1 MRRRDFLQAGGVA
14 AATTFLMNANGLPVS
29 AADQPAAA
37 KPAVPLTERL
47 CLFTDHL
54 DDHGFSYVELAKMIS
69 PLKIAGPDLTVR
81 GGGVIAPKAVV
92 EELPKAAAAFK
103 DQGLSIPML
112 STNLTSAGDPTA
124 RPILST
130 MGKLGIGYYKL
141 GYYHYHDL
149 SKWES
154 ELVER
159 RKDVS
164 GLLELGKQFNV
175 QAGFH
180 NHAGEGSIG
189 GALWDAWDLL
199 SPLDPQGVGF
209 YYDPGHGKVEGSKYT
224 WKVNLQRISPRLK
237 MVALKDFVWEKTGSG
252 WQTRWVPLG
261 QGQVHWSEFFKM
273 LAKFPFPG
281 PMSIHI
287 EYEPGGSTKVER
299 IDNSLAAAQQDI
311 AFVRKHLEQAA
322 KNT

>member
-1 MRRRDFLQAGGVA
+1 MRRRDFLKTGCMAT
-14 AATTFLMNANGLPVS
+14 AATCLRHPAGSDL
-29 AADQPAAA
+29 AADQPAVAT
-37 KPAVPLTERL
+37 KQAVPIEDRL

-54 DDHGFSYVELAKMIS
+54 DDRGFSYVELAKMIS

-112 STNLTSAGDPTA
+112 STSLTSASDPTA
-124 RPILST
+124 QPILST

-149 SKWES
+149 SKWEA
-154 ELVER
+154 ELAAR
-159 RKDVS
+159 RKDIS
-164 GLLELGKQFNV
+164 SLLELGRQFHV

-209 YYDPGHGKVEGSKYT
+209 YYDPGHGKVEGTKYT

-237 MVALKDFVWEKTGSG
+237 MVALKDFVWEKTGGG
-252 WQTRWVPLG
+252 WQSRWCPLG
-261 QGQVHWSEFFKM
+261 QGQVNWSEFFKM
-273 LAKFPFPG
+273 LVRFPFPG
-281 PMSIHI
+281 PVSIHI
-287 EYEPGGSTKVER
+287 EYEPGGSTRVER
-299 IDNSLAAAQQDI
+299 IDNSLAAAQRDI
-311 AFVRKHLEQAA
+311 AFVRQHLAQAKA
-322 KNT
+322 T